1 MDFLKK
7 YYLSSHVNYCGH
19 YKGHI
24 TSHLEYTYLRDTVR
38 GRAPSIALALTP
50 PPPVSLIQSLHILIL
65 GSVNVIKRK
74 RKLYKIT

>member
-24 TSHLEYTYLRDTVR
+24 TSQLEYVYLRDTER

-50 PPPVSLIQSLHILIL
+50 PPVSLIQSLNILIL
-65 GSVNVIKRK
+65 GLVNVTKRK

>member
-50 PPPVSLIQSLHILIL
+50 PPSRISHTVSTYFNFRIGQC
-65 GSVNVIKRK
+65 
-74 RKLYKIT
+74 YKAKKKII